1 MRNLEIVGE
10 ATKLLSDQL
19 RDQHPEVPWRSLA
32 GVRDKMIHQYFGV
45 DPQIVWHIVSDD
57 FTSLLRQIL
66 RILEQKA

>member
-57 FTSLLRQIL
+57 FTSLLRQIS